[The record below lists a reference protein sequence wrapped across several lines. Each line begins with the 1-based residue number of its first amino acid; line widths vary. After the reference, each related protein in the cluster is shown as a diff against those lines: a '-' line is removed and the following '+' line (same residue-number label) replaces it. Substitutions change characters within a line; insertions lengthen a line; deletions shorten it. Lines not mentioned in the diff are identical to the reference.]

1 MNEPLTSFWIIALET
16 VEIREFGV
24 TAFSADDAIQ
34 LLRDAG
40 HELPQD
46 RHRLDVT
53 PGIRPGDL
61 DAKHITPNCGPAV
74 VRGVWYPSRASEPDL
89 HATSTI

>member
-1 MNEPLTSFWIIALET
+1 MSESLRSFWIVPRGAVQT
-16 VEIREFGV
+16 RGFGV
-24 TAFSADDAIQ
+24 TAFSEDDALR

-46 RHRLDVT
+46 TDSLQIT
-53 PGIRPGDL
+53 AGIRPVDL

-74 VRGVWYPSRASEPDL
+74 VRGVWYPFTRVGV
-89 HATSTI
+89 